1 MVCDRGKLLKFFFA
15 DRYWKPV
22 NIGEQTVGRY
32 EKNIHLDLAEEFE
45 IWRLILEK
53 IVTLTELETTWNLDD
68 VMRANA
74 LLDMRLDLAEDARRR
89 AK

>member
-1 MVCDRGKLLKFFFA
+1 
-15 DRYWKPV
+15 
-22 NIGEQTVGRY
+22 
-32 EKNIHLDLAEEFE
+32 
-45 IWRLILEK
+45 LILEK